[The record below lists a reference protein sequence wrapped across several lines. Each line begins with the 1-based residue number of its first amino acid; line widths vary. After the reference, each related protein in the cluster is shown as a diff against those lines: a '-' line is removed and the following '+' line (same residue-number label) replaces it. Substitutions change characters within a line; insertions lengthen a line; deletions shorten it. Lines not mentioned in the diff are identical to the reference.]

1 MAEQSF
7 YMVEAMKQEAR
18 AADITG
24 MEMKKNK
31 SSYS

>member
-7 YMVEAMKQEAR
+7 YMVEAMKIAGS
-18 AADITG
+18 ITG
-24 MEMKKNK
+24 TEMKKNK